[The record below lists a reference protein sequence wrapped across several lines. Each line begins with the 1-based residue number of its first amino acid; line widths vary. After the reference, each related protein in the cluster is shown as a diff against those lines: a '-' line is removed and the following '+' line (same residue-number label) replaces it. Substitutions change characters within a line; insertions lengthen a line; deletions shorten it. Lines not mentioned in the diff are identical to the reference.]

1 MIEFQSFLAKY
12 FEDYLQFR
20 KDVGFRS
27 HNLRWFFSTLD
38 RYIIEQQS
46 KFEDL
51 TPAFLLSFR
60 QGIDADPGTVNKV
73 FILLK
78 GFFAYLVR
86 MEKINRNPAADIP
99 PLSENHFIP
108 FVFSPEQVEMLLNS
122 VQKQIR
128 TTRECFFLRDMGI
141 YTGLFLMA
149 RCGLRIS
156 EPFRI
161 MDEHWRKKEMTL
173 YIEKTKFNKDRL
185 IPVPKTVPS
194 FIENF
199 LSVRKSIIG
208 KLSDCHL
215 LTVRPGVCASK
226 QVAYQYFHRAVKEIG
241 IIRPR
246 KIIGSMTFGHP
257 TPHSLRHS
265 FAVNTLKSVRER
277 GRSAQNA
284 LPVLAAYLGHTDW
297 RYTIKYLQV
306 IDAKQGQAL
315 VDFCVKHR
323 KEFM

>member
-1 MIEFQSFLAKY
+1 MASHLQDYAAYRRALGYAKKGIKPSLLA
-12 FEDYLQFR
+12 F
-20 KDVGFRS
+20 
-27 HNLRWFFSTLD
+27 D
-38 RYIIEQQS
+38 RYLIEQSASWDQLQPV
-46 KFEDL
+46 F
-51 TPAFLLSFR
+51 FLQLRAKIADNPKTVNNILMAVRSFFQFLVR
-60 QGIDADPGTVNKV
+60 QGICAQNP
-73 FILLK
+73 LK
-78 GFFAYLVR
+78 
-86 MEKINRNPAADIP
+86 DIP
-99 PLSENHFIP
+99 PLSKRYFVP
-108 FVFSPEQVEMLLNS
+108 FVFSPDQVEMLLNS
-122 VQKQIR
+122 IQKQIR

-141 YTGLFLMA
+141 YTGLYLMA

-185 IPVPKTVPS
+185 IPVPKTVPP

-215 LTVRPGVCASK
+215 LTIRSGVCASK

-246 KIIGSMTFGHP
+246 KTIGTMTFGHP

-265 FAVNTLKSVRER
+265 FAVNTLKAVRER

-284 LPVLAAYLGHTDW
+284 LPIMAAYLGHTDW

-315 VDFCVKHR
+315 VDFCVKHKR
-323 KEFM
+323 EFM